1 MRTLFFTAL
10 ALLLSLSSLA
20 QPAYSSY
27 DTIPGRYRGYHYTE
41 WYDQCPA
48 FSNGGIID
56 SVCYEKYLMGDN
68 CNRIAKYEYTDHP
81 ILIRGL
87 VALVRQGTVS
97 YYSWLSNELG
107 PQYLYLLK
115 RIDYTDTVN
124 PDTLRAQLF
133 KMRILDS
140 IRYDTVKPKIME
152 IPQAYPYIP
161 NNYLYAFEVYFDKPI
176 QVDSDFYISGTS
188 DHKFIPETQTFTYRP
203 FAYANITPTAQEINQ
218 PYEHN
223 STYPNLCHS
232 QGHHNTMV
240 YYGHSSWTSIGYP
253 PLNNGEV
260 WCERTRHIYP
270 DDPFGVYLAI
280 VDHYELKLY
289 SDSLPMGSVMGSG
302 YYDENAT
309 AECLAIP
316 NPGFVFSHWND
327 GNTQNPRYIHLS
339 QDTALTAF
347 FAEGCMY
354 HVDLFSDNPS
364 LGSVL
369 GGGDYPS
376 NSMVSISATP
386 SSNAYAFYHW
396 NDGNTLN
403 PRTFRLTQDTSFSA
417 FFTENWRYHVEL
429 HSGMPDWGS
438 VEGEGDYFANSQVS
452 ISATPLNSSYVFYK
466 WRDNDTC
473 NPRTFTI
480 TQDTVFVAL
489 FQRVNG
495 ILETPDA
502 QSCLSLRPNPASD
515 RVEIVSCEA
524 MATIDLYDVSGRPVL
539 HFEPISSSASL
550 DLSLLAPGLYTLR
563 ATTQGGIVYTD
574 KLLVTHK

>member
-176 QVDSDFYISGTS
+176 QVDSDFYIGGSYEN
-188 DHKFIPETQTFTYRP
+188 KLIQETQTYTFYP
-203 FAYANITPTAQEINQ
+203 FSYANIRPVGRLVNNPEFT
-218 PYEHN
+218 HN
-223 STYPNLCHS
+223 ENVCHS
-232 QGHHNTMV
+232 QGHHNTMI
-240 YYGHSSWTSIGYP
+240 YYGHASWTSIVGYP

-260 WCERTRHIYP
+260 WCARTRHVYP

-316 NPGFVFSHWND
+316 NPGFVFS
-327 GNTQNPRYIHLS
+327 
-339 QDTALTAF
+339 
-347 FAEGCMY
+347 
-354 HVDLFSDNPS
+354 
-364 LGSVL
+364 
-369 GGGDYPS
+369 
-376 NSMVSISATP
+376 
-386 SSNAYAFYHW
+386 HW

-489 FQRVNG
+489 FQRVND

-515 RVEIVSCEA
+515 RVEVVSCEA
-524 MATIDLYDVSGRPVL
+524 MATIDLYDISGRPVL

-574 KLLVTHK
+574 KLLVTQK